1 MYREFLIFAGILVVC
16 LFMTIHNN
24 NLKVIN
30 NRNTESE
37 ELKINQENFLMNKGM
52 LIKLSNGVTLKKNSD
67 LIIIEQ
73 SDQTIII
80 NAYDSNKI
88 AAFLESN

>member
-73 SDQTIII
+73 SDQTEII

-88 AAFLESN
+88 AAILESN